1 MLSFLGGTGPE
12 GRGLALRFALAG
24 HPVTLGSRD
33 AAKAQSSAQELRAL
47 APNASID
54 AAENPAAAR
63 SGDIVFLTIPYD
75 AQKPLLQQVG
85 PHLAGKVVVNVIAPL
100 AFEKGK
106 GARAIAVPEGS
117 AAQQSQLL
125 LPQSRVVAA
134 FQNLSAQKLL
144 AADNPMDGDVIVC
157 SDHKEAKDK
166 VMSLVSLIKD
176 LRPIDGGPIDN
187 ARYVEDLTALI
198 LNINRRYKTN
208 ATIKI
213 LGV

>member
-33 AAKAQSSAQELRAL
+33 AAKAHASAQELCAL
-47 APNASID
+47 APHASIS
-54 AAENPAAAR
+54 AAENSDAAR
-63 SGDIVFLTIPYD
+63 RGDIVFLTIPYD
-75 AQKPLLQQVG
+75 AQKPLLEQIG
-85 PHLAGKVVVNVIAPL
+85 HHLAGKVVVNVIAPL
-100 AFEKGK
+100 IFEKGK

-117 AAQQSQLL
+117 AARQSQLL
-125 LPQSRVVAA
+125 LPQSQVVAA

-144 AADNPMDGDVIVC
+144 ASDKPMDGDVIVC
-157 SDHKEAKDK
+157 SDHKEAKEK
-166 VMSLVSLIKD
+166 VMSLVSLIQN
-176 LRPIDGGPIDN
+176 LRPIDGGSLDN